1 MTTRKSKNKSLLT
14 RASQHQHQH
23 QHQQSQ
29 LNTLSTPENNQDPIN
44 AFSFVLGYLFDV
56 FMGALIILKPVISLL
71 GAVAI
76 LLGLISFGYQRFQDL
91 VLDTVC
97 PMPLIGSHLPVCKN
111 YIQALPDFTHFVRL
125 QENLYDGMLSQN
137 SADSISALE
146 LKQVELAT
154 RDLQAMIKFS
164 NLLMHD
170 LLEAK
175 LGDYIVRSRR
185 FGRDIQSLQAQTK
198 GVIDNLITYNT
209 FTFRKLSD
217 VETKKSSRQDLRAL
231 YEHAMTLVE
240 KEAKRLILAIE
251 KAQTS
256 LALLEEDLYAIH
268 EISVQEKTY
277 QKSEK
282 PHILANLINM
292 VRGKGVRRSLVKEN
306 LDLLLNF
313 DAERSKAAQQ
323 LMIMLDRMEAFQMDL
338 EELRAQVVAPILVP
352 DYLPLEMH
360 IENVGKA
367 IERLKSGKVISWED
381 NKVQQQ
387 QQINPPL
394 SAVVSPT
401 L

>member
-1 MTTRKSKNKSLLT
+1 MTTRKNKNKPILT
-14 RASQHQHQH
+14 KVN
-23 QHQQSQ
+23 QQPQQQ
-29 LNTLSTPENNQDPIN
+29 LQSNLPDKIQYSTN

-56 FMGALIILKPVISLL
+56 FMGALMVLKPVISFLS
-71 GAVAI
+71 AVAM
-76 LLGLISFGYQRFQDL
+76 LLGLISFGYQKFQDL
-91 VLDTVC
+91 VLDAIC
-97 PMPLIGSHLPVCKN
+97 PMPLIGTHLPVCRN
-111 YIQALPDFTHFVRL
+111 YIQVVPDFTHFVRL

-137 SADSISALE
+137 GADSISALE
-146 LKQVELAT
+146 LKRVELAT
-154 RDLQAMIKFS
+154 RDLQAMVKFS

-209 FTFRKLSD
+209 FTFRKLSE
-217 VETKKSSRQDLRAL
+217 VETKKSSRQDLRVL

-256 LALLEEDLYAIH
+256 LDLLEEDLYTVH
-268 EISVQEKTY
+268 EISIQEKTY

-282 PHILANLINM
+282 PHILADLVNM
-292 VRGKGVRRSLVKEN
+292 VRGKGVRRSLVQEN
-306 LDLLLNF
+306 LNLLLNF

-323 LMIMLDRMEAFQMDL
+323 LMIMLDRMESFQMDL

-352 DYLPLEMH
+352 DSLPLEMH

-367 IERLKSGKVISWED
+367 IERLKSGKVISWEE
-381 NKVQQQ
+381 NKAQQQ
-387 QQINPPL
+387 QQLDSSI
-394 SAVVSPT
+394 SGVAAPT
-401 L
+401 VP